1 VSQTAEPLLP
11 ELTQSELDGETLVSL
26 VQDLTSQTQILEVLT
41 KGGLCARADKT
52 ELTLEEAVTAL
63 CAGAVRGVQIRY
75 VWEGTQW
82 LDTLI
87 NNQGTIRIVRTRGS
101 ADSCSAPPLTSE

>member
-1 VSQTAEPLLP
+1 MSQTAEPPLP
-11 ELTQSELDGETLVSL
+11 ELTQSELDGETLASL
-26 VQDLTSQTQILEVLT
+26 VQDLTSQTQIVEVLT
-41 KGGLCARADKT
+41 KGGQCARADRT

-75 VWEGTQW
+75 LWQGAEW

-101 ADSCSAPPLTSE
+101 ADSCSAPPPTVE